1 MEYKGRGMRRNYR
14 EGGPNGEVTVQLHS
28 THRSVCNKSHTHTH
42 TAVTDD
48 NGNNNNTNNQLAN
61 NKNDK
66 IN

>member
-1 MEYKGRGMRRNYR
+1 MEYKGREMRRNYG

-28 THRSVCNKSHTHTH
+28 THRSVCNKSHTHT
-42 TAVTDD
+42 AVTDD
-48 NGNNNNTNNQLAN
+48 NGSSNSNNNKQLAN